1 MPKRGLLFTPKGV
14 VRTPALLLREIM
26 ELAACFNH
34 LCDQKIKLLCWE
46 YHMRQIVTEQQVRVA
61 LALATRVESGAIR
74 STAAIDE
81 LMNQHG
87 FTNRTANAYLYAYLN
102 LRAGKT
108 LKATVNVAAMQLMLE
123 NVAALGNDAL
133 FTALQALWRHIFYL
147 ETLPNSRSK
156 ERGLRSLHQVFT
168 ERLAASAELEP
179 PPSVFVEEVG
189 RSIADSDEARLHR
202 LRSAPKNSKAVIRLV
217 RQYERNPDVVAQAL
231 IRANGSC
238 ELCEA
243 PAPFKRRSN
252 GTPYLEVHHIVQLAH
267 GGDDTV
273 ENAQA
278 LCPNCHRNRHF
289 GEEL

>member
-1 MPKRGLLFTPKGV
+1 
-14 VRTPALLLREIM
+14 
-26 ELAACFNH
+26 
-34 LCDQKIKLLCWE
+34 
-46 YHMRQIVTEQQVRVA
+46 MRQIVTEQQVRVA
-61 LALATRVESGAIR
+61 LAIAERVESGAIR

-108 LKATVNVAAMQLMLE
+108 LKATVNVAAMRLMLE
-123 NVAALGNDAL
+123 SVAALGNDAL
-133 FTALQALWRHIFYL
+133 FTALQALWRHISYL

-156 ERGLRSLHQVFT
+156 ERGLRNLHQVFT

-179 PPSVFVEEVG
+179 PPSVFVEDVS

-202 LRSAPKNSKAVIRLV
+202 LRSAPKKSKAVIRLV
-217 RQYERNPDVVAQAL
+217 RQYERNPDVVAQTL